1 MHIGIDVGGTN
12 TDAVLV
18 EGNRI
23 LSAQKCF
30 TTEDIISGIKN
41 SIQGLSKGKYYSTN
55 KISAVMLGT
64 THFINAIL
72 QEDNLAEVAVIR
84 LCLPSSKSLYPMID
98 WPEHL
103 KNKLSNTFFYAHGG
117 YEYDGSTISEL
128 RKHEIVEI
136 VNKIKKKNI
145 KNIVVSCVFSPVKSE
160 MEKEVAAVITQIY
173 PESNITISSKIGS
186 LGLLER
192 ENSAILNASLLE
204 LAPKII
210 DSVESAIKELNL
222 KCPLYFT
229 QNDGTLINKEY
240 AKSYP
245 VMTIASG
252 PTNSMRGASYL
263 TGETDAIVID
273 IGGTTSDCGI
283 LVKGFPREA
292 LGKIDIAGVRT
303 NFRMPD
309 TLSIALGGGSKVKLK
324 PLTIGPES
332 VGYNLANEGLVFGG
346 QTLTATDIA
355 VSYGNIDL
363 GDKNKVSD
371 ITEEDINSVSK
382 KIRKILENI
391 IDRIKTTSG
400 LMPVILVGGGAILV
414 KDNLNGASKII
425 TPKYFDVANAIGAAI
440 AEVGGEVDQVFYL
453 ENVGGR
459 DKAISIA
466 ISNAKTKA
474 IDAGADKDSLRVVN
488 IEEYP
493 IAYLPG
499 SATRIKTKVVG
510 KLIFTEN

>member
-18 EGNRI
+18 EGGEI
-23 LSAQKCF
+23 FSTKKSF
-30 TTEDIISGIKN
+30 TTEDIISGIKSSVEGVFKN
-41 SIQGLSKGKYYSTN
+41 NDYKPESV
-55 KISAVMLGT
+55 SAVMLGT

-72 QEDNLAEVAVIR
+72 QEKDLSEVAVIR

-98 WPEHL
+98 WPEKL
-103 KNKLSNTFFYAHGG
+103 RNKLSNTYYFAHGG
-117 YEYDGSTISEL
+117 YEYDGRTISEL
-128 RKHEIVEI
+128 SKEEIIGIVE
-136 VNKIKKKNI
+136 KIKKKKI
-145 KNIVVSCVFSPVKSE
+145 KNIVVSCVFSPVKNE
-160 MEKEVAAVITQIY
+160 MEMKAADIIKEIY
-173 PESNITISSKIGS
+173 ADANITLSSEIGS

-210 DSVESAIKELNL
+210 DSVEGALKDLNL
-222 KCPLYFT
+222 NCPLYFT

-240 AKSYP
+240 AKRYP

-263 TGETDAIVID
+263 TGETDAIVVD

-283 LVKGFPREA
+283 LVKGFPRDA

-309 TLSIALGGGSKVKLK
+309 TVSIALGGGSKVNLN
-324 PLTIGPES
+324 PVSIGPES
-332 VGYNLANEGLVFGG
+332 VGYSLVNEGLVFGG
-346 QTLTATDIA
+346 ATLTATDIA
-355 VSYGNIDL
+355 VASGNIEL
-363 GDKNKVSD
+363 GSRINVDHISDENIKNISNEIKLM
-371 ITEEDINSVSK
+371 
-382 KIRKILENI
+382 LEHI
-391 IDRIKTTSG
+391 IDRIKTSSA
-400 LMPVILVGGGAILV
+400 LLPVILVGGGAILV
-414 KDNLNGASKII
+414 KDNLEGASRII
-425 TPKYFDVANAIGAAI
+425 TPEYFDVANAIGASI

-459 DKAISIA
+459 DSAIEIA
-466 ISNAKTKA
+466 ISNAKEKA
-474 IDAGADKDSLRVVN
+474 IVAGADEKSLRVIN

-510 KLIFTEN
+510 KLNI